1 MAARRWQGNQA
12 LRRLL
17 RPVAALTAHPRNPRK
32 GDVELIQESL
42 QRFGQQ
48 RPVLVDTHDRIVAG
62 NHTVEAAGA
71 LGWTHV
77 AVIVTD
83 LTDEDEIARYLVAD
97 NRTGDLAT
105 YDSAELEGMLAE
117 LNRLD
122 GTGYTAH
129 DVAFMRAMREMP
141 DAAPADG
148 IEMYRMILRYER
160 EVYEQ
165 MTERLDAL
173 AEEWRLDSYSDV
185 VDRAMADVAR

>member
-1 MAARRWQGNQA
+1 
-12 LRRLL
+12 
-17 RPVAALTAHPRNPRK
+17 VSSLTAHPRNPRK

-48 RPVLVDTHDRIVAG
+48 RPVLVDTQDRIVAG
-62 NHTVEAAGA
+62 NHTVEAATA

-83 LTDEDEIARYLVAD
+83 LTDEQEIARYLVAD

-105 YDSAELEGMLAE
+105 YDTAELEGMLND

-122 GTGYTAH
+122 GTGYTPH

-141 DAAPADG
+141 DAATPDG
-148 IEMYRMILRYER
+148 TEMYRMVLRYER
-160 EVYEQ
+160 ETYEA
-165 MTERLDAL
+165 MTEKLDAL
-173 AEEWRLDSYSDV
+173 AEEWQLDSYSAV
-185 VDRAMADVAR
+185 VERVMTDAAR